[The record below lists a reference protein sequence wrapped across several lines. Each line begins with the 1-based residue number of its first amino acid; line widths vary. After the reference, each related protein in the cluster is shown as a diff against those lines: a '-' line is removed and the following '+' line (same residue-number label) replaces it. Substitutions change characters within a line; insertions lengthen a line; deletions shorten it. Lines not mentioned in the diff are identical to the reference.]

1 MRSNL
6 HSLPLILLLSIFFI
20 AAVYAGLG
28 HANSQSHWPPDFQKE
43 FSASFFYH
51 FDLILR
57 RQWKILI
64 RDSTLIKSRVA
75 QCIVVGVVAASLFS
89 NIGVTDTDTMDGFLF
104 FAALFNALAYFD
116 IIPTVYAQ
124 REVSI
129 SCYALHLLITTFT
142 SCYY

>member
-1 MRSNL
+1 MHRIL
-6 HSLPLILLLSIFFI
+6 HQFLTPLPSPSITFA

-28 HANSQSHWPPDFQKE
+28 HANSQSRWPPDFQKE

-57 RQWKILI
+57 RQWKILS

-124 REVSI
+124 REASV
-129 SCYALHLLITTFT
+129 HLLLRCALT
-142 SCYY
+142 YNDV